1 MELTYQSPMM
11 PAAYAVISADEM
23 TYIDGGALQ
32 IGSYLI
38 EFHPE
43 NLLTAAVNFTVNFA
57 QLMGKAALTA
67 AVGGLLLMH
76 EDGLTLSQSVSYY
89 WDGQNKAGKAAT
101 VAVGALAG
109 KLANRFRG
117 RGVEYEELYA
127 AGCVGLVKA
136 VDRFEP
142 ERGLCFSTYA
152 VPVILGEIRRL
163 FRDGGSVKISRSLK
177 ELSVKAARLRDQLSA
192 NGEPRISDIAQA
204 LGVTPEE
211 AAEAL
216 CAGIPPVSLDHGGED
231 GEPLPV
237 PSASGEDALID
248 RLALRQCLSELSGED
263 REILMLRYF
272 RRKTQSETAQ
282 ILGMTQVMVSRRERK
297 LLKELREQLV

>member
-1 MELTYQSPMM
+1 MTR
-11 PAAYAVISADEM
+11 DEF
-23 TYIDGGALQ
+23 
-32 IGSYLI
+32 I
-38 EFHPE
+38 EG
-43 NLLTAAVNFTVNFA
+43 NLPLV
-57 QLMGKAALTA
+57 
-67 AVGGLLLMH
+67 H
-76 EDGLTLSQSVSYY
+76 
-89 WDGQNKAGKAAT
+89 
-101 VAVGALAG
+101 

-177 ELSVKAARLRDQLSA
+177 ELSVKAARVRDQLPA

-216 CAGIPPVSLDHGGED
+216 CAGIPPVSLDQGGED

-272 RRKTQSETAQ
+272 RRKTQCETAQ

>member
-1 MELTYQSPMM
+1 MTR
-11 PAAYAVISADEM
+11 DEF
-23 TYIDGGALQ
+23 
-32 IGSYLI
+32 I
-38 EFHPE
+38 EG
-43 NLLTAAVNFTVNFA
+43 NLPQV
-57 QLMGKAALTA
+57 
-67 AVGGLLLMH
+67 H
-76 EDGLTLSQSVSYY
+76 
-89 WDGQNKAGKAAT
+89 
-101 VAVGALAG
+101 

-272 RRKTQSETAQ
+272 RRKTQCETAQ

>member
-1 MELTYQSPMM
+1 MTR
-11 PAAYAVISADEM
+11 DEF
-23 TYIDGGALQ
+23 
-32 IGSYLI
+32 I
-38 EFHPE
+38 EG
-43 NLLTAAVNFTVNFA
+43 NLPLV
-57 QLMGKAALTA
+57 
-67 AVGGLLLMH
+67 H
-76 EDGLTLSQSVSYY
+76 
-89 WDGQNKAGKAAT
+89 
-101 VAVGALAG
+101 

-117 RGVEYEELYA
+117 RGVEYEERYA
-127 AGCVGLVKA
+127 AGCGGLVTA

>member
-1 MELTYQSPMM
+1 MTR
-11 PAAYAVISADEM
+11 DEF
-23 TYIDGGALQ
+23 
-32 IGSYLI
+32 I
-38 EFHPE
+38 ES
-43 NLLTAAVNFTVNFA
+43 NLPLVHK
-57 QLMGKAALTA
+57 M
-67 AVGGLLLMH
+67 
-76 EDGLTLSQSVSYY
+76 
-89 WDGQNKAGKAAT
+89 
-101 VAVGALAG
+101 
-109 KLANRFRG
+109 ANRFRG

-136 VDRFEP
+136 ADRFEP

-177 ELSVKAARLRDQLSA
+177 ELSVKAARVREQLAADSPG
-192 NGEPRISDIAQA
+192 GEPRISDIAQA
-204 LGVTPEE
+204 LGVTSEE

-237 PSASGEDALID
+237 PSASGEEALID
-248 RLALRQCLSELSGED
+248 RLALRQCLSELSAED
-263 REILMLRYF
+263 REILILRYF
-272 RRKTQSETAQ
+272 RRKTQCETAQ

-297 LLKELREQLV
+297 LLSSLRDQLV

>member
-1 MELTYQSPMM
+1 MTR
-11 PAAYAVISADEM
+11 DEF
-23 TYIDGGALQ
+23 
-32 IGSYLI
+32 I
-38 EFHPE
+38 EG
-43 NLLTAAVNFTVNFA
+43 NLPLV
-57 QLMGKAALTA
+57 
-67 AVGGLLLMH
+67 H
-76 EDGLTLSQSVSYY
+76 
-89 WDGQNKAGKAAT
+89 
-101 VAVGALAG
+101 

-192 NGEPRISDIAQA
+192 NGEPHISDIAQA

-272 RRKTQSETAQ
+272 RRKTQCETAQ

>member
-1 MELTYQSPMM
+1 MTR
-11 PAAYAVISADEM
+11 DEF
-23 TYIDGGALQ
+23 
-32 IGSYLI
+32 I
-38 EFHPE
+38 EG
-43 NLLTAAVNFTVNFA
+43 NLPLV
-57 QLMGKAALTA
+57 
-67 AVGGLLLMH
+67 H
-76 EDGLTLSQSVSYY
+76 
-89 WDGQNKAGKAAT
+89 
-101 VAVGALAG
+101 

-177 ELSVKAARLRDQLSA
+177 ELSVKAARVRDQLSA

-211 AAEAL
+211 AAEARW
-216 CAGIPPVSLDHGGED
+216 AGIPPVSLDHGGED

>member
-1 MELTYQSPMM
+1 MTR
-11 PAAYAVISADEM
+11 DEF
-23 TYIDGGALQ
+23 
-32 IGSYLI
+32 I
-38 EFHPE
+38 EG
-43 NLLTAAVNFTVNFA
+43 NLPLV
-57 QLMGKAALTA
+57 
-67 AVGGLLLMH
+67 H
-76 EDGLTLSQSVSYY
+76 
-89 WDGQNKAGKAAT
+89 
-101 VAVGALAG
+101 

-192 NGEPRISDIAQA
+192 NGESRISDIAQA

-272 RRKTQSETAQ
+272 RRKTQCETAQ

>member
-1 MELTYQSPMM
+1 MTR
-11 PAAYAVISADEM
+11 DEF
-23 TYIDGGALQ
+23 
-32 IGSYLI
+32 I
-38 EFHPE
+38 EG
-43 NLLTAAVNFTVNFA
+43 NLPLV
-57 QLMGKAALTA
+57 
-67 AVGGLLLMH
+67 H
-76 EDGLTLSQSVSYY
+76 
-89 WDGQNKAGKAAT
+89 
-101 VAVGALAG
+101 

-282 ILGMTQVMVSRRERK
+282 ILGMTQVKVSRREPK
-297 LLKELREQLV
+297 LMKEQREQMG